1 MESPC
6 MHACLRRRSKILASA
21 ESLSRSWTLTKDNAL
36 RSFMIV
42 LLNLVLLNLFPPAMV
57 LL

>member
-1 MESPC
+1 